1 VYILKKRKKI
11 KKEKEKE
18 VKVGEEGLSKL
29 QPKSR
34 SLRFILFYFYLLPC
48 YEEL

>member
-34 SLRFILFYFYLLPC
+34 SEVYFILFLFVTLL
-48 YEEL
+48 